1 MCPRKTFVI
10 DVIIQELLIRRY
22 WVPMK
27 LDAVGLIA
35 NVENLKNKSLVPN
48 VDREQTSYD
57 DLLDGLSFHQNFSV
71 RYKARHLA
79 LLNAEGNFEGYQI

>member
-57 DLLDGLSFHQNFSV
+57 DLLDGLSFLENFF
-71 RYKARHLA
+71 AT
-79 LLNAEGNFEGYQI
+79 

>member
-10 DVIIQELLIRRY
+10 DVVIQELLIRRY

-35 NVENLKNKSLVPN
+35 NAENLKNKSLVPN

-57 DLLDGLSFHQNFSV
+57 DLLDGLRLSL
-71 RYKARHLA
+71 K
-79 LLNAEGNFEGYQI
+79 GYNLQ

>member
-57 DLLDGLSFHQNFSV
+57 DLLDGLSFIENFFV
-71 RYKARHLA
+71 T
-79 LLNAEGNFEGYQI
+79 

>member
-35 NVENLKNKSLVPN
+35 NVENLKNKCLVPN
-48 VDREQTSYD
+48 VE
-57 DLLDGLSFHQNFSV
+57 
-71 RYKARHLA
+71 
-79 LLNAEGNFEGYQI
+79 